1 MLRELF
7 GLQWHVPPQRARQI
21 KPSGA
26 AMSDQKFNVE
36 EIGRGPGANGQAEA
50 VTATVP
56 TNSWDHLVD
65 GVNYSLR
72 SQRVQAEIYAI
83 NRALDRAGWNRKR
96 AAQLL
101 RISYRALLYKI
112 SRHKITRAKPAS
124 ADPGDGSGLLRT
136 TE

>member
-1 MLRELF
+1 
-7 GLQWHVPPQRARQI
+7 LQWHVPPQRAKKI

-26 AMSDQKFNVE
+26 AMSDQRFNVE

-50 VTATVP
+50 VTTGSVP
-56 TNSWDHLVD
+56 ANSWDHFVD

-124 ADPGDGSGLLRT
+124 ADPGDGSGSFAHNGIK
-136 TE
+136 

>member
-1 MLRELF
+1 
-7 GLQWHVPPQRARQI
+7 
-21 KPSGA
+21 
-26 AMSDQKFNVE
+26 MSDQRFNVE
-36 EIGRGPGANGQAEA
+36 EIGRGPGANGQTEA
-50 VTATVP
+50 VTTGPVP
-56 TNSWDHLVD
+56 ANSWDHFVD

-124 ADPGDGSGLLRT
+124 ADSGDGSGLLRT